1 MRNWEI
7 KARSRSCAV
16 CEQPFETGQILHT
29 VLTVT
34 GEECE
39 RKDHCSRC
47 WKQAG
52 PEAGPAPEGTAY
64 WQSRF
69 RRLTPPPAEDAIKK
83 DVIERLLKRYL
94 DSEEEAHLNLCY
106 ILALLEERK
115 KVLIPREKIRDEQ
128 GRTVIVYEHNATG
141 ETFLIRDPRLSLT
154 EVEAVQAQ
162 VKELIEAEKL
172 KDQASSGESAGAAA
186 ESVAD
191 ADQMRPMSKNPD

>member
-7 KARSRSCAV
+7 KSRSRSCAV
-16 CEQPFETGQILHT
+16 CEQPFESGQMLHT
-29 VLTVT
+29 LLTVT

-47 WKQAG
+47 WK
-52 PEAGPAPEGTAY
+52 EAVSQPPRDDPGTAY
-64 WQSRF
+64 WQSQF
-69 RRLTPPPAEDAIKK
+69 RRLTPPPEEEKIKK
-83 DVIERLLKRYL
+83 DVIERLLQRYL

-115 KVLIPREKIRDEQ
+115 KVLIPREKIRDDQ
-128 GRTVIVYEHNATG
+128 GRTVIVYEHSETG
-141 ETFLIRDPRLSLT
+141 ETYLIRDPRLSLT

-172 KDQASSGESAGAAA
+172 KDQPPAA
-186 ESVAD
+186 EAGEEAQVPPETESP
-191 ADQMRPMSKNPD
+191 RE

>member
-16 CEQPFETGQILHT
+16 CEQPFESGQTLHT
-29 VLTVT
+29 VLAVS

-47 WKQAG
+47 WKEIVARL
-52 PEAGPAPEGTAY
+52 ESAAPGTAY
-64 WQSRF
+64 WQSQF
-69 RRLTPPPAEDAIKK
+69 RRLTPPPEEEKIKG

-115 KVLIPREKIRDEQ
+115 KVLIPREKIRDDQ

-141 ETFLIRDPRLSLT
+141 ETYLIRDPRLSLT

-172 KDQASSGESAGAAA
+172 KDQPVPGEAGEEAQDPPET
-186 ESVAD
+186 ESP
-191 ADQMRPMSKNPD
+191 RE

>member
-7 KARSRSCAV
+7 RARSRSCAV
-16 CEQPFETGQILHT
+16 CEQPFESGQTLHT
-29 VLTVT
+29 LLTVA

-47 WKQAG
+47 WKETVPESAQA
-52 PEAGPAPEGTAY
+52 APGTAY

-69 RRLTPPPAEDAIKK
+69 RRLTPPPEEEKIKT

-115 KVLIPREKIRDEQ
+115 KVLIPREKIRDDQ

-141 ETFLIRDPRLSLT
+141 ETFLIRDPRLSLS

-162 VKELIEAEKL
+162 VKELIEDEKQ
-172 KDQASSGESAGAAA
+172 KDQPAPGENGEEAQDPP
-186 ESVAD
+186 ETEPP
-191 ADQMRPMSKNPD
+191 RE